1 MTSLEMLFAFAQVV
15 FPASLIVPTILAVLP
30 PDEPPVGLAILF
42 FIPIAQLWV
51 TILVATL
58 ILLPQAATDARIT
71 LATLVIVGLLLTY
84 GLMRIAPFVLEV
96 NLRIK
101 VG

>member
-1 MTSLEMLFAFAQVV
+1 MIEISGDQGIGESGYRGIGESGNRGRGGAEEQDPKSA
-15 FPASLIVPTILAVLP
+15 I
-30 PDEPPVGLAILF
+30 PD
-42 FIPIAQLWV
+42 
-51 TILVATL
+51 LVATL